1 MRRDTWIGRA
11 AFALGIA
18 AVLPAAFSSGSAP
31 AGPPVYQDR
40 AAAIEARVKD
50 LLGRMTPEEKF
61 WQLFMLPDDLD
72 KGPERYKD
80 GVFGLQTARRSG
92 PEEAA
97 AKFNAIQKYFLE
109 RTRLGIP
116 IIPFEEA
123 LHGLVG
129 EGATVFPQAI
139 GLAATFDPDLVGRV
153 AAAVARECRS
163 RGIRQVLSP
172 VVNVA
177 TDVRWGRTEETYGED
192 PFLSS
197 AMGAA
202 FVSAF
207 ETKGVIATPKHFV
220 ANVGE
225 GGRDSYPIELNE
237 RRLREV
243 LLPPFERAVRVAG
256 ARSIMPAYNSL
267 DGTPCSAN
275 AWLLDRLLKKEWG
288 FRGFS
293 ISDACAVGGANSLH
307 GTSPGYE
314 ESGALA
320 MSAGLDVIFQTEYEH
335 HKLFMPPFLD
345 GRIAKSRIDDAVARV
360 LRAKFELGL
369 FDDPYV
375 DPAEAGR
382 VTGSAEHLALARE
395 AARKSVVLLKN
406 AGGILP
412 LRKSL
417 RRVVIVGADAIEARL
432 GGYSGPGR
440 RKTSILDGIRSA
452 LGPKTKV
459 DFFNAPGRTSRRS
472 ESESADLIETAAGR
486 AAIADATIFVAGIE
500 EGEFRDRARLGLP
513 GRQTEWIRRLAEA
526 GRPVIVVCV
535 GGSAIA
541 MDGWLDRVP
550 AVLAVWY
557 PGEKGGTAVADVL
570 FGDANPAGRLPI
582 TFPREEGQLPLVY
595 NHKPTGRGD
604 DYLDLTGKP
613 LFPFGHGLSYTTFVY
628 DGLGFDP
635 PNIAADGTAVCFFR
649 VQNTGPREGDE
660 VVQLYIRDVLA
671 SVARPVMELKAF
683 RRVSLRPGEE
693 KEIEFLIGPAE
704 LEMLGANLKRVIE
717 PGDFTIMVG
726 ASSADIRLSG
736 TLTVRSR

>member
-1 MRRDTWIGRA
+1 MSPGSRRRTVLAGS
-11 AFALGIA
+11 ALILLA
-18 AVLPAAFSSGSAP
+18 DFIVSGCAP
-31 AGPPVYQDR
+31 AGSPVYQDR
-40 AAAIEARVKD
+40 AAPIESRIKD

-61 WQLFMLPDDLD
+61 WQLFMLPDNLD
-72 KGPERYKD
+72 TNPDRYKN

-97 AKFNAIQKYFLE
+97 EKINGIQKYFLE

-129 EGATVFPQAI
+129 GGATVFPQAI
-139 GLAATFDPDLVGRV
+139 GLAATFDTELMGRV
-153 AAAVARECRS
+153 AAAIARETRS

-197 AMGAA
+197 EMGAA

-207 ETKGVIATPKHFV
+207 EAAGVIATPKHFV

-225 GGRDSYPIELNE
+225 GGRDSYPIELGE

-243 LLPPFERAVRVAG
+243 LLPPFERAIRGAR

-267 DGTPCSAN
+267 DGTPCTAN

-320 MSAGLDVIFQTEYEH
+320 IAAGLDVIFQTEYEH

-345 GRIAKSRIDDAVARV
+345 GRILKSRIDDAVASI

-382 VTGSAEHLALARE
+382 IAGNPDHRALARE
-395 AARKSVVLLKN
+395 AARKSIVLLKN
-406 AGGILP
+406 EGGILP

-417 RRVVIVGADAIEARL
+417 RRIVIVGADAIEARL
-432 GGYSGPGR
+432 GGYSGPGM
-440 RKTSILDGIRSA
+440 RKTTILDGIGSA
-452 LGPKTKV
+452 LEPGRKIDVFSP
-459 DFFNAPGRTSRRS
+459 APGRTGERAGN
-472 ESESADLIETAAGR
+472 EPVNLLETAAEQ
-486 AAIADATIFVAGIE
+486 AAMADATIFVAGIE

-526 GRPVIVVCV
+526 GRPLIVVLV

-541 MDGWLDRVP
+541 MDDWLDRVP
-550 AVLAVWY
+550 AVLDVWY
-557 PGEKGGTAVADVL
+557 PGEEGGTAVAEVL
-570 FGDANPAGRLPI
+570 FGDADPGGRLPI

-613 LFPFGHGLSYTTFVY
+613 LFAFGHGLSYATFAY
-628 DGLGFDP
+628 DGLSFDP
-635 PNIAADGTAVCFFR
+635 PVLVAGGTTRVSFR
-649 VQNTGPREGDE
+649 VRNTGPRNGDE

-683 RRVSLRPGEE
+683 QRVSLRPDEE
-693 KEIEFLIGPAE
+693 KEVDFAIGPAE
-704 LEMLGANLKRVIE
+704 LEMLDANLRRVVE

>member
-1 MRRDTWIGRA
+1 MTGWGRRA
-11 AFALGIA
+11 ALFFGA
-18 AVLPAAFSSGSAP
+18 AVLLTLVLSGCSRTDS
-31 AGPPVYQDR
+31 PVYKDR
-40 AAAIEARVKD
+40 SASVDARVKD

-61 WQLFMLPDDLD
+61 WQLFMLPDDLGKVPD
-72 KGPERYKD
+72 RYKN

-97 AKFNAIQKYFLE
+97 AKINDIQRYFME

-116 IIPFEEA
+116 IILFEEA

-129 EGATVFPQAI
+129 EGATVFPQSI
-139 GLAATFDPDLVGRV
+139 GLAATFDTELMGRV
-153 AAAVARECRS
+153 AAAIARETKS

-172 VVNVA
+172 VVNIA
-177 TDVRWGRTEETYGED
+177 ADVRWGRTEETYGED

-197 AMGAA
+197 EMGAA

-207 ETKGVIATPKHFV
+207 ETAGVIATPKHFV

-243 LLPPFERAVRVAG
+243 LLPPFERAVRGAG

-275 AWLLDRLLKKEWG
+275 PWLLERLLKTEWKFKG
-288 FRGFS
+288 FA

-314 ESGALA
+314 ESGARA
-320 MSAGLDVIFQTEYEH
+320 ISAGLDVIFQTEYDH
-335 HKLFMPPFLD
+335 HKLFIAPFLD
-345 GRIAKSRIDDAVARV
+345 GRIPKSRIDDAVSRV

-369 FDDPYV
+369 FEDPYV
-375 DPAEAGR
+375 DPADAVR
-382 VTGSAEHLALARE
+382 VTGRAEHRALARE
-395 AARKSVVLLKN
+395 AARKSIVLLKN
-406 AGGILP
+406 EGGILP

-417 RRVVIVGADAIEARL
+417 RRVVVAGSDAVEARL
-432 GGYSGPGR
+432 GGYSGPGTQ
-440 RKTSILDGIRSA
+440 KTSILDGFKSA
-452 LGPKTKV
+452 LGNEAKIA
-459 DFFNAPGRTSRRS
+459 FFPGPGRKDGPAGSPAS
-472 ESESADLIETAAGR
+472 SDLDAAVRTAAG
-486 AAIADATIFVAGIE
+486 ADAVVFVAGIE

-513 GRQTEWIRRLAEA
+513 GRQSEWINRLAET
-526 GRPVIVVCV
+526 GRPVIVVLV

-541 MDGWLDRVP
+541 MDGWIGRVP
-550 AVLAVWY
+550 AVLDVWY
-557 PGEKGGTAVADVL
+557 PGEEGGRAVADVL
-570 FGDANPAGRLPI
+570 FGDANPGGRLPI

-613 LFPFGHGLSYTTFVY
+613 LFPFGYGLSYTAFAY
-628 DGLGFDP
+628 EGLAVDP
-635 PNIAADGTAVCFFR
+635 PSISPGDKTKVRFR
-649 VQNTGPREGDE
+649 VRNTGSRDGDE

-671 SVARPVMELKAF
+671 SIARPVMELKAF
-683 RRVSLRPGEE
+683 HRVSLRAGEE
-693 KEIEFLIGPAE
+693 KEIEFVLGPAE
-704 LEMLGANLKRVIE
+704 LEMLDANLRRVVE
-717 PGDFTIMVG
+717 PGEFKVMIG

-736 TLTVRSR
+736 SLLVRPR